1 MPCLVLAL
9 FPVCLVRLFRVQN
22 KYSDFAV
29 FLGYIPFLIGER
41 TRYYFYKLTLTS
53 VGGGVRFKFGSWV
66 QYRTVEIGNN
76 VLIGYFNSLGEC
88 KIGNDVLLGGNVNV
102 LSGLNQHNF
111 QDKSIKIIHQGGQR
125 NKILI
130 GDDVYIGSGSTIG
143 ANIAKGSVI
152 AAGSIVV
159 NDTEEY
165 GVYANQKAILVK
177 KRS

>member
-1 MPCLVLAL
+1 M
-9 FPVCLVRLFRVQN
+9 
-22 KYSDFAV
+22 
-29 FLGYIPFLIGER
+29 
-41 TRYYFYKLTLTS
+41 
-53 VGGGVRFKFGSWV
+53 
-66 QYRTVEIGNN
+66 
-76 VLIGYFNSLGEC
+76 LIGYFNSLGEC

-143 ANIAKGSVI
+143 ANIAKGSVV

-165 GVYANQKAILVK
+165 GVYANPKAILVK